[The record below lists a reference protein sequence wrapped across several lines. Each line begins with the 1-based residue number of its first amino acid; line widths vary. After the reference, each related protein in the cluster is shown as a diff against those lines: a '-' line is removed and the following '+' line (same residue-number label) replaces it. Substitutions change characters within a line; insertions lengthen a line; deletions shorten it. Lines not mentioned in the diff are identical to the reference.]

1 MYVCTII
8 LLIAISILGRMTTK
22 IRSQLTKTGEKINEK
37 RVIYR
42 ERERENLTLFL
53 KKGKNGDI
61 QRNYYAYEM
70 GKDRAYILEC
80 ACEIER

>member
-1 MYVCTII
+1 MDVCTII

-53 KKGKNGDI
+53 KKGKKWRYTKKLLRI
-61 QRNYYAYEM
+61 
-70 GKDRAYILEC
+70 
-80 ACEIER
+80 

>member
-37 RVIYR
+37 RVTYR

-53 KKGKNGDI
+53 KKGKIIGEI
-61 QRNYYAYEM
+61 QRN
-70 GKDRAYILEC
+70 
-80 ACEIER
+80 